1 MWRSGYAADC
11 RSATTRFESGHWL
24 FLVYALRT
32 KIFSGIREVTVHKG
46 LTAETKALLISIG
59 SGNVDPSLLPDELKT
74 VATAGP
80 GAGGTSFFIHAGQ
93 HRVRLA
99 LNKESSLKIIPWRD
113 GVAVQKEGRI
123 IAYGNL
129 ELPLCHCPE
138 QAYITVSERC
148 IFDCKFCP
156 VPLLNGRVK
165 TIDEIIAMVENAS
178 LRGNIKAISL
188 TSGVAESP
196 EKEVDYMVK
205 VVRALAQR
213 YDLPLGVSVYPTDT
227 SSEKLSEAG
236 ACEIKYNVE
245 TMDPAIFE
253 RVCPR
258 LSLDYILSA
267 LEKAVPVFGKN
278 HVSSN
283 FIIGLGED
291 DSCVEKGVE
300 TLASMGV
307 IPNLR
312 PISAHCLRKGEIAVD
327 RPDSY
332 RLMKLTRINKAALQR
347 HGLEVRKA
355 RTMCLPCTGC
365 DLVPQRD
372 L

>member
-1 MWRSGYAADC
+1 MER
-11 RSATTRFESGHWL
+11 
-24 FLVYALRT
+24 
-32 KIFSGIREVTVHKG
+32 G

-59 SGNVDPSLLPDELKT
+59 SGDVDSSLLPDELKT

-80 GAGGTSFFIHAGQ
+80 GAGGTSFFISDSQ
-93 HRVRLA
+93 HRVRLT
-99 LNKESSLKIIPWRD
+99 LNKESSLKIVPWRD

-123 IAYGNL
+123 IAYGKL

-165 TIDEIIAMVENAS
+165 TIDEIIAIVENAAA
-178 LRGNIKAISL
+178 RGTVKAISL

-196 EKEVDYMVK
+196 ENEVTYMVSI
-205 VVRALAQR
+205 VRALAQR
-213 YDLPLGVSVYPTDT
+213 YDLPIGVSVYPTDT
-227 SSEKLSEAG
+227 SSEKLFESG
-236 ACEIKYNVE
+236 TCEIKYNVE
-245 TMDPAIFE
+245 TMDPGIFA
-253 RVCPR
+253 RVCPG
-258 LSLDYILSA
+258 LSLEYILRA

-283 FIIGLGED
+283 FIIGLGETD
-291 DSCVEKGVE
+291 ECVEKGAE
-300 TLASMGV
+300 TLTAMGV

-312 PISAHCLRKGEIAVD
+312 PISAHPLRKGEILVD

-332 RLMKLTRINKAALQR
+332 RLMKLTRINKAALER
-347 HGLEVRKA
+347 HGLSVLEAK
-355 RTMCLPCTGC
+355 TMCLPCTGC
-365 DLVPQRD
+365 DLTPQRD

>member
-1 MWRSGYAADC
+1 MNC
-11 RSATTRFESGHWL
+11 
-24 FLVYALRT
+24 
-32 KIFSGIREVTVHKG
+32 G
-46 LTAETKALLISIG
+46 LNAQTKALLINIG
-59 SGNVDPSLLPDELKT
+59 SANIDPSLLPEHLRT
-74 VATAGP
+74 TATAGP
-80 GAGGTSFFIHAGQ
+80 GAGGTSFFIRSGS
-93 HRVRLA
+93 HRVRLSIRPG
-99 LNKESSLKIIPWRD
+99 SSLKVIPWRD

-123 IAYGNL
+123 IAYGEL

-148 IFDCKFCP
+148 IFNCRFCP

-165 TIDEIIAMVENAS
+165 TIDEIISMVEKAS
-178 LRGNIKAISL
+178 ERGDIRAISL

-196 EKEVDYMVK
+196 EKEVNYMVQ
-205 VVRALAQR
+205 VVRSLAQK
-213 YDLPLGVSVYPTDT
+213 YDLPIGVSIYPTDT
-227 SSEKLSEAG
+227 SSEKLFEAG

-245 TMDPAIFE
+245 TLDHAIFNL
-253 RVCPR
+253 VCPG
-258 LSLDYILSA
+258 LSLDYIIGA

-283 FIIGLGED
+283 FIIGLGETD
-291 DSCVEKGVE
+291 TVVELGVE
-300 TLASMGV
+300 TLAAIGV

-312 PISAHCLRKGEIAVD
+312 PISPHPLRKGEIVVD

-332 RLMKLTRINKAALQR
+332 RLLHLARITKAALER
-347 HGLEVRKA
+347 HGLDVLKA

-365 DLVPQRD
+365 DLTPQRD

>member
-1 MWRSGYAADC
+1 MIQTA
-11 RSATTRFESGHWL
+11 
-24 FLVYALRT
+24 
-32 KIFSGIREVTVHKG
+32 IFSGIGDGTVHQG

-59 SGNVDPSLLPDELKT
+59 SGDIDPSLLPEELKT

-80 GAGGTSFFIHAGQ
+80 SAGGTSFFIHDGQ
-93 HRVRLA
+93 HRVRLT
-99 LNKESSLKIIPWRD
+99 LNRESSLKIIPWRN

-123 IAYGNL
+123 LAYGTL

-165 TIDEIIAMVENAS
+165 TIDEIIAMVENAAA
-178 LRGNIKAISL
+178 RGRIKAISL

-196 EKEVDYMVK
+196 EKEVEYMVR
-205 VVRALAQR
+205 VVRTLAQR
-213 YDLPLGVSVYPTDT
+213 YDLPIGVSVYPTDT
-227 SSEKLSEAG
+227 SSEKLAAAG

-245 TMDPAIFE
+245 TMDPEIFV
-253 RVCPR
+253 RVCPG

-267 LEKAVPVFGKN
+267 LEKAVGIFGKN

-283 FIIGLGED
+283 FIIGLGEID
-291 DSCVEKGVE
+291 ECVEKGVE
-300 TLASMGV
+300 TLTAMGV

-312 PISAHCLRKGEIAVD
+312 PISAHRLRKGEILID

-332 RLMKLTRINKAALQR
+332 RLMKLTRINKAALER
-347 HGLEVRKA
+347 HGLSVLEAK
-355 RTMCLPCTGC
+355 TMCLPCTGC
-365 DLVPQRD
+365 DLTPQRD

>member
-1 MWRSGYAADC
+1 M
-11 RSATTRFESGHWL
+11 HQ
-24 FLVYALRT
+24 
-32 KIFSGIREVTVHKG
+32 G

-59 SGNVDPSLLPDELKT
+59 NGDVDPSLLPEELKT

-80 GAGGTSFFIHAGQ
+80 GAGGTSFFISDGQ
-93 HRVRLA
+93 HRVRLS
-99 LNKESSLKIIPWRD
+99 LNKESSLKIVPWRD
-113 GVAVQKEGRI
+113 GVAVRKEGRI
-123 IAYGNL
+123 IAYGKF

-165 TIDEIIAMVENAS
+165 TIEEILAMVECAS
-178 LRGNIKAISL
+178 KNGDLKAISL

-196 EKEVDYMVK
+196 EKEVEYMTRI
-205 VVRALAQR
+205 VRALAQH
-213 YDLPLGVSVYPTDT
+213 YDLPIGVSVYPTDN
-227 SSEKLSEAG
+227 SSEKLFAAG

-253 RVCPR
+253 RVCPG
-258 LSLDYILSA
+258 LSLDSIVSS

-283 FIIGLGED
+283 FIIGLGEN
-291 DSCVEKGVE
+291 DSCVEQGVE
-300 TLASMGV
+300 ILAAMGV

-312 PISAHCLRKGEIAVD
+312 PISAHPLRKGEILVD

-332 RLMKLTRINKAALQR
+332 RLMKLTRINKAALQH
-347 HGLEVRKA
+347 HGLDVRKA
-355 RTMCLPCTGC
+355 RTMCLPCMGC
-365 DLVPQRD
+365 DLVPQLD